1 MISLIIGNRGSGKT
15 KKLIELVNNAV
26 ENSNGDVICIDK
38 ENKLKHDVNYKA
50 RLIDTDHFGISGFDS
65 FFGFLCGICASNYDI
80 TDVFIDATLRIG
92 SRDYDE
98 LAAFL
103 KKVNE
108 LAKTSDVHFVF
119 TISADKNELPAEIFS
134 FCKII

>member
-15 KKLIELVNNAV
+15 KKLIEIVNNAV
-26 ENSNGDVICIDK
+26 ENSNGDVICIEK

-50 RLIDTDHFGISGFDS
+50 RLIDTDHFGISGFES

-80 TDVFIDATLRIG
+80 TDIFVDATLRIG
-92 SRDYDE
+92 SRDYGE
-98 LAAFL
+98 LAEFL
-103 KKVNE
+103 KKASK
-108 LAKTSDVHFVF
+108 LAKTSEVHIVF
-119 TISADKNELPAEIFS
+119 TISADKNDLPAEIFS